1 MRIAIHPHY
10 EPEPYR
16 LPHQAMWFVILLLVL
31 FMLAG
36 KRVAA
41 SCDEDQL
48 IRSISASSC
57 RAGY

>member
-16 LPHQAMWFVILLLVL
+16 LPHQAMWFVVLLLVL

-36 KRVAA
+36 KKVAA
-41 SCDEDQL
+41 TSDEGQL
-48 IRSISASSC
+48 IRADQCVIV
-57 RAGY
+57 

>member
-10 EPEPYR
+10 DAEPYR
-16 LPHQAMWFVILLLVL
+16 LPHQAMWFVVLLLVL

-36 KRVAA
+36 KKVATW
-41 SCDEDQL
+41 DEGQL
-48 IRSISASSC
+48 SRPISASSC